1 MENNVIGENTER
13 KEFTLKECFVLW
25 KYTEEGTEKSYLK
38 GYTVV
43 DGKDQINLYGE
54 YNTEKTNEKAPD
66 IKVYISLDNKK
77 YASLWINKN
86 EKGMY
91 LSGLDI
97 NNNRL
102 VGFYTKELIN
112 NRPDIKV
119 YYSEDK

>member
-25 KYTEEGTEKSYLK
+25 KHTNEETHERYLT
-38 GYTVV
+38 GYTSI
-43 DGKDQINLYGE
+43 DGKPQVKLRGVYV
-54 YNTEKTNEKAPD
+54 TEKTNEKAPD
-66 IKVYISLDNKK
+66 IRIFTAEDNKD
-77 YASLWINKN
+77 YASLWINES

-91 LSGLDI
+91 LTGQDI
-97 NNNRL
+97 NKNRL
-102 VGFYTKELIN
+102 VGFYTKEVIN